1 MLRNLVHSK
10 HKMIS
15 MGSAAALKNLLAAK
29 PAHMNFDGTDSRSKS
44 NMPSLHVSNYVVLN
58 FQSSLIGYLIRK
70 IANDKFM
77 MKCSHSLTLSPHKK
91 DQF

>member
-44 NMPSLHVSNYVVLN
+44 NMPSLHVSFNIN
-58 FQSSLIGYLIRK
+58 F
-70 IANDKFM
+70 
-77 MKCSHSLTLSPHKK
+77 
-91 DQF
+91 